1 MKGAF
6 LLFRLSLRRI
16 RLLLVATGFLLA
28 GLQAFRV
35 LIAASVHNAG
45 QFEEIGALLPPFVR
59 AIFGP
64 SLASLMTF
72 TGLVSGV
79 YLDTGFI
86 IALLAVAIAVATMP
100 ASEIET
106 GFADL
111 ILARP
116 MPRHWLITRTIALV
130 LFSTLLLLLMIVAGT
145 WAGLA
150 AFAPPDVPWPTARET
165 AQLALSL
172 GMLVTAWSGVAL
184 ALGAACRRGTAS
196 TIASLLAFAGLL
208 LDWAHRLWP
217 ALDCVAW
224 LSPFSYFQPYELI
237 AGDPLRPENL
247 LVLWAIAMT
256 GYIVAYL
263 VISQRDI
270 SR

>member
-1 MKGAF
+1 MRGAF
-6 LLFRLSLRRI
+6 LLFKLSLRRTWP
-16 RLLLVATGFLLA
+16 LLAATGFLLA

-35 LIAASVHNAG
+35 LLAASIHNSG
-45 QFEEIGALLPPFVR
+45 QFDEITALVPPFVR
-59 AIFGP
+59 EIVGP
-64 SLASLMTF
+64 SLASIMTF
-72 TGLVSGV
+72 NGIVLGV
-79 YLDTGFI
+79 YFDTGFVI
-86 IALLAVAIAVATMP
+86 TLLAVGIAVATMP

-130 LFSTLLLLLMIVAGT
+130 LFSTLLMLLMLLLGT
-145 WAGLA
+145 WAGLMV
-150 AFAPPDVPWPTARET
+150 FAPPDVPWPTARDT
-165 AQLALSL
+165 VPLALSL

-184 ALGAACRRGTAS
+184 AFGAACRRGTAS
-196 TIASLLAFAGLL
+196 TITSLLAFAGLL

-217 ALDCVAW
+217 ALDRVAW
-224 LSPFSYFQPYELI
+224 LSPFSYFQPYELV